1 VDQTTIEEA
10 PARPAWRSLRRRQ
23 VAALLLIAVAV
34 VLAIWGT
41 PSTTSEAYLG
51 SAVADGGVTS
61 WEIDAPRSQYGLEV
75 ATGLSI
81 TTTTSGDPVTVL
93 WTDTRGRLHR
103 TDVRG
108 LLAQP
113 DPTPPEGAELGDLTA
128 GVVSNGY
135 QVDLGATI
143 AATAAATS
151 ATTGNDYPV
160 PQYGV
165 GAARFLGLPLAA
177 LAFVGFLVLVFGPQP
192 RRRTKWGTFWML
204 GIPAG
209 VGLVWWVLTDSP
221 WSATTDALPEP
232 APRQRGPV
240 LGIVDRRGGGVMF
253 LIAIALSFVVG
264 FGWLVLRLFP
274 GAADFGEPQPG
285 SVTWHVVWSTGHTG
299 TYQP

>member
-1 VDQTTIEEA
+1 MDQTTIEQA

-34 VLAIWGT
+34 VMAIWGT
-41 PSTTSEAYLG
+41 PSTVSEAYLG
-51 SAVADGGVTS
+51 VAAAGGGVTS

-75 ATGLSI
+75 ATGLSV
-81 TTTTSGDPVTVL
+81 TTTSGQESGTVV

-103 TDVRG
+103 TDVEV
-108 LLAQP
+108 LLGQP
-113 DPTPPEGAELGDLTA
+113 DPKRSEDQELTNPAA
-128 GVVSNGY
+128 GVFWSNGD

-143 AATAAATS
+143 AATARA
-151 ATTGNDYPV
+151 GGGPV
-160 PQYGV
+160 PEYGL
-165 GAARFLGLPLAA
+165 GAARFLGLPLAL
-177 LAFVGFLVLVFGPQP
+177 LAFIGLVVLVFGPQP

-221 WSATTDALPEP
+221 WSAKTDALPEP

-240 LGIVDRRGGGVMF
+240 LGIVERRGGGVMF
-253 LIAIALSFVVG
+253 LIALALSAVIG
-264 FGWLVLRLFP
+264 FSWMVLRLFP
-274 GAADFGEPQPG
+274 GAADPYIEPRPGE
-285 SVTWHVVWSTGHTG
+285 VTWSIAWTNGHTG

>member
-23 VAALLLIAVAV
+23 VAALSLIAVAV
-34 VLAIWGT
+34 VMAIWGT
-41 PSTTSEAYLG
+41 PSTVSEAYFG
-51 SAVADGGVTS
+51 ASVAGGGVTS

-75 ATGLSI
+75 ATGLSV
-81 TTTTSGDPVTVL
+81 TKTSGGESGTVI

-103 TDVRG
+103 TDVQI
-108 LLAQP
+108 LLGQP
-113 DPTPPEGAELGDLTA
+113 DPNRPEDQELTNPAA
-128 GVVSNGY
+128 GVFWSNGY
-135 QVDLGATI
+135 QVDLGATV
-143 AATAAATS
+143 AATAAAGGS
-151 ATTGNDYPV
+151 PV
-160 PQYGV
+160 PEYGL

-177 LAFVGFLVLVFGPQP
+177 LALVSVLMLIFGPQP

-221 WSATTDALPEP
+221 WSAASDALPEP

-240 LGIVDRRGGGVMF
+240 LGVVDRRGGGTMF
-253 LIAIALSFVVG
+253 LIAFALSIVVG
-264 FGWLVLRLFP
+264 FGWMVLRLLP
-274 GAADFGEPQPG
+274 GAADYGDPQAG
-285 SVTWHVVWSTGHTG
+285 TVVWHVVWSTGHTG